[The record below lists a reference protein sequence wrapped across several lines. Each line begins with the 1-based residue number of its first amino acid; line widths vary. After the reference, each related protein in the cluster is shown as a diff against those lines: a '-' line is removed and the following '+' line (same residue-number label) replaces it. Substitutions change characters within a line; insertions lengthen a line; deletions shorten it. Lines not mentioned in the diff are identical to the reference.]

1 MYWWERMDRS
11 SCVTPSGYRSSTASK
26 SHRAGPVAYP
36 ASSRSSSALRL
47 RAAFRLVAC
56 ARATSM
62 RAASVMATPQRPQ
75 HPNPFSIARAKGLNA
90 TRTPGRPPLPRPDG
104 VEGPD
109 FAVRPRP
116 MIIPVIG
123 GHADV
128 GESRVDQ
135 EALEFGQAPVLQL
148 EPLQLGGDQAAVA
161 PLLVPQEAGRLVG
174 HRVVNGAHVLQ
185 RPQVRVAFPVPH
197 GPRPGDQL
205 GHADI
210 QDQPAAGRE

>member
-1 MYWWERMDRS
+1 MAGNRVSWLVMYWRPRMDRS

-26 SHRAGPVAYP
+26 SHRAEPVAYP

-75 HPNPFSIARAKGLNA
+75 HPNPFSIARANRPERGENTA
-90 TRTPGRPPLPRPDG
+90 GPPLPRPDG

-109 FAVRPRP
+109 AAVPPRP
-116 MIIPVIG
+116 MILSVIG

-128 GESRVDQ
+128 GESGVGQ
-135 EALEFGQAPVLQL
+135 EALEFGQAPVLQP
-148 EPLQLGGDQAAVA
+148 EPLQLGGDQATVA

-174 HRVVNGAHVLQ
+174 HRVVDGEHVLQ
-185 RPQVRVAFPVPH
+185 CPQVRVALPV
-197 GPRPGDQL
+197 
-205 GHADI
+205 A
-210 QDQPAAGRE
+210 